1 MRIISGKYK
10 GRKVEGYNI
19 EGTRPTMDR
28 VKESVIAM
36 IQNKIDD
43 SVCLDLF
50 TGSGSIGFELLS
62 NGAKKCYLVDNNN
75 IVIKTLKKNII
86 NLKVDSDYELVQND
100 FRKALEDFNRRN
112 IKFDIVYLDPPYKNN
127 FIMPSIDLL
136 VSLDLLNDDAVVI
149 CEFESEKIDTD
160 KLKLIKEKRYGSK
173 YVNIY
178 KKLS

>member
-1 MRIISGKYK
+1 MAL
-10 GRKVEGYNI
+10 N
-19 EGTRPTMDR
+19 
-28 VKESVIAM
+28 
-36 IQNKIDD
+36 
-43 SVCLDLF
+43 
-50 TGSGSIGFELLS
+50 
-62 NGAKKCYLVDNNN
+62 YLVDNNN

-100 FRKALEDFNRRN
+100 FRKALEGFNRRS

-136 VSLDLLNDDAVVI
+136 VNLDLLSDGAVVI

-160 KLKLIKEKRYGSK
+160 KLELIKEKRYGSK